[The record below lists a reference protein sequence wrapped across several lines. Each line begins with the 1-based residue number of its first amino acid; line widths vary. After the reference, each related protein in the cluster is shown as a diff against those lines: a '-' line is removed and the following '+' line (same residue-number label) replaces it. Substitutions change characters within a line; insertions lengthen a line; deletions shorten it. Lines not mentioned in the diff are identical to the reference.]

1 MFLYKKIAWPK
12 NFLINKKKAGI
23 IAVVVVVVVLIG
35 AVYALK
41 NNGPKPKQVTIDKT
55 VKRTIAETTTAT
67 GNIEANYR
75 SNIALDSSQ
84 KVIKIA
90 VKEGQ
95 IVKKGDL
102 LLELDS
108 SDFQTKLDKTLINL
122 ENANLTL
129 SQMLETW
136 IASEKSASENSY
148 SQAKYNL
155 ETAQRK
161 YDDLKKKNE
170 QNEELFASG
179 VIAQS
184 QLDESRKNLK
194 DAETGVKSSEDAL
207 KNAEK
212 SLKDT
217 INGSE
222 NKIANQRNQIALI
235 QKDIEDYKKKIE
247 DSKIKSIIDGK
258 VIKINAKENQ
268 FPDKGDEIIV
278 DDVSQY
284 KVVVDLKQY
293 EALKVQKGQKANV
306 NIKGS
311 KNYYSATV
319 DEISELAEAKT
330 ALGGSG
336 DEYKV
341 NVSVVIDDPKE
352 EIKAGYE
359 SDVQFIFKEK
369 DNCITVG
376 FDGIKEDKKTGEKYV
391 YVVGDDNKVSKRYIK
406 TGIESEYYVEIT
418 EGLEEGENYILNPPE
433 SILEGDLVIQGI
445 SSKTSASQK

>member
-1 MFLYKKIAWPK
+1 MFWYKKMHWPK
-12 NFLINKKKAGI
+12 NFSINKKKIGI
-23 IAVVVVVVVLIG
+23 ILVGIIVLIG
-35 AVYALK
+35 AVYAFK

-55 VKRTIAETTTAT
+55 VKRTIAETATST
-67 GNIEANYR
+67 GNIEAKYR

-108 SDFQTKLDKTLINL
+108 SDYQTKLDKALINL

-129 SQMLETW
+129 NQMLETG

-155 ETAQRK
+155 EIAQRK

-179 VIAQS
+179 AIAQS
-184 QLDESRKNLK
+184 QLDESRKNLN

-212 SLKDT
+212 SMKDT
-217 INGSE
+217 NNSSE
-222 NKIANQRNQIALI
+222 IKIENQRNQIALI
-235 QKDIEDYKKKIE
+235 QKDIDDYKKKIE
-247 DSKIKSIIDGK
+247 DSKIKSNIDGK

-268 FPDKGDEIIV
+268 FPNKGDEIIV
-278 DDVSQY
+278 DDISQY

-311 KNYYSATV
+311 KNNYTATV
-319 DEISELAEAKT
+319 DEIGELAEAKT
-330 ALGGSG
+330 TSGGSG
-336 DEYKV
+336 EEYKV
-341 NVSVVIDDPKE
+341 QVSVVIDDPKE

-359 SDVQFIFKEK
+359 SDVQFIFIKK
-369 DNCITVG
+369 SNCITVG
-376 FDGIKEDKKTGEKYV
+376 FDGIKEDKKTSEKYV
-391 YVVGDDNKVSKRYIK
+391 FVVGNDNKVSKRYIK
-406 TGIESEYYVEIT
+406 TGIEGEYYVEIT
-418 EGLEEGENYILNPPE
+418 EGLEEDEEYILNPPE
-433 SILEGDLVIQGI
+433 SILEGDLVVQGT

>member
-12 NFLINKKKAGI
+12 KFSIDKKKIGI
-23 IAVVVVVVVLIG
+23 ILVVIIVLIG
-35 AVYALK
+35 AVFAFK

-55 VKRTIAETTTAT
+55 VKRTIAETAMAT
-67 GNIEANYR
+67 GNIEAKYR

-90 VKEGQ
+90 AKEGQ

-108 SDFQTKLDKTLINL
+108 SDYQTKLDRALINL
-122 ENANLTL
+122 ESDNLTL
-129 SQMLETW
+129 KQILETG
-136 IASEKSASENSY
+136 IASEKGASENSY
-148 SQAKYNL
+148 SQAKHNL
-155 ETAQRK
+155 EIAQRK

-170 QNEELFASG
+170 QNEELFTSG
-179 VIAQS
+179 AIAQS

-194 DAETGVKSSEDAL
+194 DSETGVKSAEDTL
-207 KNAEK
+207 KNSEK

-217 INGSE
+217 NNFSE
-222 NKIANQRNQIALI
+222 NKIVNQRNQIALI
-235 QKDIEDYKKKIE
+235 KKDIEDYKKKIE
-247 DSKIKSIIDGK
+247 DSKIKSNIDGK

-284 KVVVDLKQY
+284 NVVVDLKQY

-311 KNYYSATV
+311 KNYYTATV
-319 DEISELAEAKT
+319 DEIGQLAEAKT
-330 ALGGSG
+330 TSGGS
-336 DEYKV
+336 DEEYNVK
-341 NVSVVIDDPKE
+341 VSVVIDDPKE

-359 SDVQFIFKEK
+359 SDVRFIFKEK

-391 YVVGDDNKVSKRYIK
+391 FVVNNDNKVSKRYIK

-418 EGLEEGENYILNPPE
+418 EGLEENENYVLNPPE
-433 SILEGDLVIQGI
+433 SILEGDLVLQGT
-445 SSKTSASQK
+445 SGKTSASQK

>member
-1 MFLYKKIAWPK
+1 MFWYKKIAWPK
-12 NFLINKKKAGI
+12 NFSINKKKIGI
-23 IAVVVVVVVLIG
+23 ILVVIIVLIG
-35 AVYALK
+35 AVYAFK

-55 VKRTIAETTTAT
+55 VNRTIAETATAT
-67 GNIEANYR
+67 GNIEAKYR

-90 VKEGQ
+90 AKEGQ
-95 IVKKGDL
+95 SVKRGDL

-108 SDFQTKLDKTLINL
+108 SDYQTKLDKALINL

-129 SQMLETW
+129 NQMLKTG

-170 QNEELFASG
+170 QNEELFTSG
-179 VIAQS
+179 AIAQS

-194 DAETGVKSSEDAL
+194 DAETGVKSAEDAL
-207 KNAEK
+207 RNAEK
-212 SLKDT
+212 SLKD
-217 INGSE
+217 INNSSE

-235 QKDIEDYKKKIE
+235 QKDIEDYEKKIE
-247 DSKIKSIIDGK
+247 DSKIKSNIDGK

-311 KNYYSATV
+311 KNYYTATV
-319 DEISELAEAKT
+319 DEIGQLAESKT
-330 ALGGSG
+330 ISGGSAE
-336 DEYKV
+336 EYSV

-391 YVVGDDNKVSKRYIK
+391 FVVGNDNKVSKRYIK

-418 EGLEEGENYILNPPE
+418 EGLEENENYILNPPE
-433 SILEGDLVIQGI
+433 SILEGDLVIQGT
-445 SSKTSASQK
+445 SGKTSASQK